1 MIQRLNLTEKKI
13 DSAIK
18 QIIFDNIN
26 NPKKKYDKS
35 YFDFIYKTSIDGIR
49 KVKKGKKY
57 NFIDSEYRLLYDV
70 EDTVLWFDTVDSFD
84 TNGLCIVK
92 RDKKYNFLSLDGTLL
107 STVWFETVS
116 NFIGNYAIVYGT
128 IEVDKEGNI
137 TLASMID
144 SPDFSLTT
152 RRTGNFLLHISGEL
166 VKITTNGFQRYTILN
181 AKEFKHIEKDI
192 WTYVDLQ
199 LSEHIA
205 TIAGTICHHISSD
218 EYSYIE
224 KFTEDM
230 FLVKIDNR
238 YNILKTDGTYLL
250 TEWFDYIEEPSNDII
265 RLAKY
270 STEENNIGLKFSY
283 CRKNGVTHDVYYD
296 YALPFSNGLAVVYN
310 DKQWNLLDIDFNL
323 KSEEWIGIDGINV
336 ESVKVET
343 DDAYFS
349 VDDMSNIYK
358 LWQ

>member
-18 QIIFDNIN
+18 QIIFGNIN
-26 NPKKKYDKS
+26 YQKKKYNKS
-35 YFDFIYKTSIDGIR
+35 YFDYIYQTSIDGIR

-70 EDTVLWFDTVDSFD
+70 EDTLSWFDAVDSFD

-92 RDKKYNFLSLDGTLL
+92 RDEQYNFLSLEGELL

-128 IEVDKEGNI
+128 IEVDEKGNI
-137 TLASMID
+137 TRASIIGR
-144 SPDFSLTT
+144 PDTSLTT
-152 RRTGNFLLHISGEL
+152 KMTGNFLLHISGNL
-166 VKITTNGFQRYTILN
+166 VKISNGLQRYRILH

-192 WTYVDLQ
+192 WIYVDLQ

-205 TIAGTICHHISSD
+205 TIEGTICNDISSE

-283 CRKNGVTHDVYYD
+283 CRTNGVTHDVYYD

-310 DKQWNLLDIDFNL
+310 DKGWNLLDIDFNL
-323 KSEEWIGIDGINV
+323 KSEVWIGIDGINV
-336 ESVKVET
+336 ESVKVEVN
-343 DDAYFS
+343 DAYFS

-358 LWQ
+358 LLK